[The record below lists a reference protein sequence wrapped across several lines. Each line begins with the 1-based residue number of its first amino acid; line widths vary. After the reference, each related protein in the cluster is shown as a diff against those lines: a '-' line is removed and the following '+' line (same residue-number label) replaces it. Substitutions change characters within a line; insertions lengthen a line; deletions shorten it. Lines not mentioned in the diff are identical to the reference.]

1 MSNKVSAKLKMHI
14 ALCWQVCRWDRDKTH
29 AHVKQPA
36 CAHQVMRRRRRARED
51 QKKNHAFFSFIY
63 SNGMI
68 NCVSAIGM
76 RCVSASALM
85 NKQKENQLNSD
96 ALRNNIVVCVLF
108 AKHLSSLDV
117 ISTGGIMWSNNS
129 NKALCVRYTF
139 NLVEVHRERDAA
151 RLDCCVLWCY
161 YKYVCFRWCK
171 HNARADPHWQIC
183 IFIILYL
190 LSRCPF
196 LFDFFSIHR
205 CLLCRCIQINFKE
218 KKCECVFDWSCALHA
233 LCCVIWIRYV
243 YVFCNLALADSNWSR
258 KKSAFRSQ
266 LFFRSYA
273 SLGLGGGDR
282 WQLPKQQ

>member
-205 CLLCRCIQINFKE
+205 CLLCRCIQINFK
-218 KKCECVFDWSCALHA
+218 KKKKMWMCVWLIVRITCAL
-233 LCCVIWIRYV
+233 LCYLDPICLRVLRFGACRLQLIQ
-243 YVFCNLALADSNWSR
+243 
-258 KKSAFRSQ
+258 KKECLSFTA
-266 LFFRSYA
+266 FFRSYA
-273 SLGLGGGDR
+273 SLGLGDR